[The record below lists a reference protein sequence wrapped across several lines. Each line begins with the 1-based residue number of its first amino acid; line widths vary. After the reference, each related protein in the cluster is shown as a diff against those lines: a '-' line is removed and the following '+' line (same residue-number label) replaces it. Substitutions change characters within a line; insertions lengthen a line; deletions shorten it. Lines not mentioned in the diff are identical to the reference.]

1 MDRPETTVG
10 AAVRNATA
18 ALGNAGIGGSRDEA
32 EIILAAVMKIPRWKL
47 IVDSGQKIP
56 PRVEEAYEKAVLAR
70 AGRCPLPYILGVKEF
85 YGADFHVSPAV
96 LIPRPE
102 TEVVVEAVMAALG
115 ENGSA
120 KGEGL
125 NIIEMGTGSG
135 AIVVTLA
142 RLLPAA
148 RFQAVDISAAA
159 LSIAR
164 RNALNQGVEKRIR
177 FLKSDYW
184 KIFDGREERFEVIVS
199 NPPYIPSS
207 KIKTLSPEIKDHEP
221 TRALDGGRDGLDSYR
236 SLLSGLREHATPSAL
251 LVMEIGVEVADAVKE
266 LCKQVAMVAS
276 LKVIKDYQGHD
287 RVVVARLR

>member
-1 MDRPETTVG
+1 
-10 AAVRNATA
+10 
-18 ALGNAGIGGSRDEA
+18 
-32 EIILAAVMKIPRWKL
+32 MKIPRWKL
-47 IVDSGQKIP
+47 IIDSGEKIP
-56 PRVEEAYEKAVLAR
+56 PHVEEAYEEAVLAR

-85 YGADFHVSPAV
+85 YGADFLVSPAV

-102 TEVVVEAVMAALG
+102 TEFVVEAVMAALG
-115 ENGSA
+115 ENGTA

-148 RFQAVDISAAA
+148 CFQAVDISAAA
-159 LSIAR
+159 LDIAR
-164 RNALNQGVEKRIR
+164 ENALNQGVEKRIR
-177 FLKSDYW
+177 FLQSDYW
-184 KIFDGREERFEVIVS
+184 ETFGGQEERFEVIVS
-199 NPPYIPSS
+199 NPPYIPGS

-221 TRALDGGRDGLDSYR
+221 LRALDGGRDGLDSYR

-266 LCKQVAMVAS
+266 LCKQVATVVS
-276 LKVIKDYQGHD
+276 LKVIKDYQGYD